1 MEDFLALLAPWRERV
16 VATPSRTKFPETYRR
31 NPMNPLTA
39 VLALDNRARLGQ
51 SARVSDEAEV
61 IERERRQ
68 LVLMQERVAGFRSSD
83 VSLGSLIADLEGLLE
98 ARALASEQWVDD
110 FRSAWGD
117 LEISYAV
124 ALDRLTPIPDTHDP
138 GVGDA
143 LFDLDALI
151 FSALADLG

>member
-1 MEDFLALLAPWRERV
+1 LSLAL
-16 VATPSRTKFPETYRR
+16 
-31 NPMNPLTA
+31 PLHI
-39 VLALDNRARLGQ
+39 GQ
-51 SARVSDEAEV
+51 SARVSGEAEV

-68 LVLMQERVAGFRSSD
+68 LVLMQGRIAGFRSGD
-83 VSLGSLIADLEGLLE
+83 VSLGGLISDLEGLLE

-124 ALDRLTPIPDTHDP
+124 ALDRLTPIPDAHDP
-138 GVGDA
+138 VVADG

-151 FSALADLG
+151 VSALTDLG